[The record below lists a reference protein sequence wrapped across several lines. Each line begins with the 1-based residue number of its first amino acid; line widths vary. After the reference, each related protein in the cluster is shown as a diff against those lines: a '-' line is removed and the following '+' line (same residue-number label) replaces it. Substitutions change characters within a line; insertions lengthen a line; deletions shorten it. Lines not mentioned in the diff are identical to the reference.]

1 MFLSLNDVYCCTT
14 LQGALQWKII
24 KSFPFLHCRIEAM
37 CSIDMSYPTFQT
49 VFLTLP
55 SFLPI
60 DKISLHSL
68 AFNPHF
74 TCLPAHK
81 PELISKVYPSSL
93 CVCVCTFTFGRI
105 VFWCA
110 CMCTRLLL
118 SPHYRFTMPTWY
130 CSPAWSSGASG
141 GLCLH
146 SRGCTLTHVAPTG
159 TFFDTVSPLNSLW
172 HQASG
177 HLYTTS
183 AQRELALIGPRAPE
197 RQSGHQSASP
207 PSW

>member
-24 KSFPFLHCRIEAM
+24 KSFSFLHRRIEAM

-93 CVCVCTFTFGRI
+93 CVCVFVLSRLGEELCSGVRVCAHVSSSSSSSLHITDSPCRHDI
-105 VFWCA
+105 VPLPGAPGLRGVCVCIA
-110 CMCTRLLL
+110 EAVL
-118 SPHYRFTMPTWY
+118 SLM
-130 CSPAWSSGASG
+130 
-141 GLCLH
+141 
-146 SRGCTLTHVAPTG
+146 
-159 TFFDTVSPLNSLW
+159 
-172 HQASG
+172 
-177 HLYTTS
+177 
-183 AQRELALIGPRAPE
+183 
-197 RQSGHQSASP
+197 SP
-207 PSW
+207 PRGLSLTLSAL